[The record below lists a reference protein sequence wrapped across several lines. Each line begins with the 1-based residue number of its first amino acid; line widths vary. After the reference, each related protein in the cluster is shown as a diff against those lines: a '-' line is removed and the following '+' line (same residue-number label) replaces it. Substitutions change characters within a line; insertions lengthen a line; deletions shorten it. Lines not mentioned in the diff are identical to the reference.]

1 MGLLINQ
8 GMLGEVGGFQTQ
20 AFFPIDPHRVTP
32 PAPNPRFFETLPTVW
47 AAAYRF
53 RQAVEQGD
61 ELARWEWLTL
71 FVLHAMGVAYLTEPL
86 TPSLLAREYPS
97 ALQPA
102 LETTYP
108 QGSGLRAFQL
118 LSVGTTT
125 LGGVYPDVVFFPA
138 RARSHWLQENYLR
151 PYLDGEHLSW
161 TRTQALL
168 LTDAFERDKCHRHLR
183 CLARDVLPLSFGR
196 LLERLCDEAFG
207 PAPYGLDQVPRLAP
221 TPDAWPLVR
230 EQPKP
235 AALLEAYPLRKPNA
249 RGGQTYFLVD
259 KFPLPPSWMTTA
271 LGPGWPSPVSYR
283 ALGPKSLGVEVRGR
297 LETLTLDARDEIVDL
312 ATLFLSDYVGRVDYP
327 RDDQRLAFIH
337 PVHKLQGLTDTSKVA
352 VCMAPVTTQFLAYFP
367 ELLAED
373 GTGMQAKVAFDGQQ
387 VVWTFQLCG
396 REVPWTAR
404 YFEARE
410 LSVASLSLWPPKVDA
425 QWHFYAAHGLGMRE
439 RAGRWRL
446 VDENGRLGD
455 LYELGTSQDEY
466 VTLLLPREPA
476 DGSEQV
482 AANRPRALSWWW
494 PSQGRE
500 VERGI
505 VWLSRLPEASA
516 RVPTSAHLAVD
527 FGTSNTSAAFA
538 AGGVTDTLRF
548 SLAPLRL
555 WNGDGANRLGFA
567 PFNWGGSKGYFSTT
581 LLTRRAAALQAVS
594 PEALTAEHLFVAA
607 IPNLYSDGLNRML
620 AAGSGTDSWD
630 LHDSLKWDQSR
641 TSAYRALFLRLLL
654 LFAHAELFFTRRAQ
668 VTEYTFTFPLAMK
681 QTDRDVFHKQNQEN
695 IQVIQWLCHGVRR
708 FEVASHYRADVDESA
723 AAAAGANLP
732 PSPDRLDV
740 FIDVGGGT
748 TDIAVRRGTEILV
761 LDSLRLAGRQFFR
774 TAEQNLSPRVKLRK
788 AGVFRRH
795 LGLLLAPNEEA
806 APMEIDVG
814 DMPGLRDHHLSL
826 PTFYLLRVNELKSE
840 TFVQREQLILKR
852 QRDTTLAENQRYRD
866 AYQRFC
872 AQLFFRHIL
881 AYGILQAA
889 GAVVERRL
897 GRDQL
902 PHGIHLVLGGNAWG
916 LLLFADF
923 ERSGQALLEEAEA
936 ILERLKGRAR
946 SSGMLP
952 EDAACLHDLHIHD
965 VTLLNEGDISRA
977 KTNVP
982 IGALSVA
989 TAQTVGRRTA
999 PFAGVNLTQVIL
1011 SDGAH
1016 EYGPQTLNWFD
1027 RWSEADLKRRF
1038 GMETDTDIRQVS
1050 VRSPGTSAPL
1060 DALLTLFTARGASD
1074 LIPEKKWPTING
1086 YLASGRHYPAMTPL
1100 AVFVTGVLYAD
1111 PDLKLVTS
1119 LPDQPYPL
1127 IEDMARRAGFYDDQP
1142 PQTETPEPRRGTMT
1156 YE

>member
-8 GMLGEVGGFQTQ
+8 GILGEVGGFRART
-20 AFFPIDPHRVTP
+20 FFSIDPHRVVP
-32 PAPNPRFFETLPTVW
+32 PAPDPRFFETLPTVW

-61 ELARWEWLTL
+61 ETACWEWLTL

-86 TPSLLAREYPS
+86 TPALLAREYPP

-102 LETTYP
+102 LETTHP
-108 QGSGLRAFQL
+108 QGGGMREFQL
-118 LSVGTTT
+118 LKVGATT
-125 LGGVYPDVVFFPA
+125 LGGVYPDIVFFPA
-138 RARSHWLQENYLR
+138 RARSHWLLENYLR
-151 PYLDGEHLSW
+151 PYLEGDRLSW
-161 TRTQALL
+161 AQVQSLL
-168 LTDAFERDKCHRHLR
+168 LTDPVERDKCHRHLR
-183 CLARDVLPLSFGR
+183 CLARDVLSLSFGKR
-196 LLERLCDEAFG
+196 LDQLCDEAFG
-207 PAPYGLDQVPRLAP
+207 AAPYGLDQVPRLPSAP
-221 TPDAWPLVR
+221 AAWPLVR
-230 EQPKP
+230 ELPKP
-235 AALLEAYPLRKPNA
+235 TDLLETYPLRKPNA

-259 KFPLPPSWMTTA
+259 KFPQPPTWMTTA
-271 LGPGWPSPVSYR
+271 LGPGQPSPASYR
-283 ALGPKSLGVEVRGR
+283 ALGPNTIGVEVRGR
-297 LETLTLDARDEIVDL
+297 LETLTLDVRDEIVDL
-312 ATLFLSDYVGRVDYP
+312 ASLFLSDYVGRVDYP
-327 RDDQRLAFIH
+327 RDDQRLALIH
-337 PVHKLQGLTDTSKVA
+337 PVHKLQGLTDASRVA
-352 VCMAPVTTQFLAYFP
+352 VCMAPVTSRFLAYFP

-373 GTGMQAKVAFDGQQ
+373 GKGIQARVAFDGQQ
-387 VVWTFQLCG
+387 VVWTFSICG

-404 YFEARE
+404 YFEARD
-410 LSVASLSLWPPKVDA
+410 LTIASLSLWPPRVDPE
-425 QWHFYAAHGLGMRE
+425 WHFYAAYGLGMRE
-439 RAGRWRL
+439 RSGRWRL
-446 VDENGRLGD
+446 VDENGRLGE
-455 LYELGTSQDEY
+455 LYELGTSQEEY
-466 VTLLLPREPA
+466 VTVLVPQETTDPTVRA
-476 DGSEQV
+476 Q
-482 AANRPRALSWWW
+482 ANRPRALSWWW

-505 VWLSRLPEASA
+505 VWLTRLPDAGN
-516 RVPTSAHLAVD
+516 RLPTPAHLAVD
-527 FGTSNTSAAFA
+527 FGTSNTSVAFA

-555 WNGDGANRLGFA
+555 WNGDGTNRLGFA
-567 PFNWGGSKGYFSTT
+567 PFNWGGAKGYFSTT
-581 LLTRRAAALQAVS
+581 LLTRRASSLREVS
-594 PEALTAEHLFVAA
+594 PEMLTVEHLFAAA

-620 AAGSGTDSWD
+620 AASSGANAWD
-630 LHDSLKWDQSR
+630 LHDSLKWDQPR

-654 LFAHAELFFTRRAQ
+654 LFAHAELFFNRRAQ
-668 VTEYTFTFPLAMK
+668 VTDYTFTFPLAMSR
-681 QTDRDVFHKQNQEN
+681 TDRDVFHKQNREN
-695 IQVIQWLCHGVRR
+695 IQAIQWLCHGICQ
-708 FEVASHYRADVDESA
+708 FDTANHYCADVDESA

-806 APMEIDVG
+806 APVEMDVSE
-814 DMPGLRDHHLSL
+814 MPGLREHHMSL

-840 TFVQREQLILKR
+840 TFVQRERLILKR
-852 QRDTTLAENQRYRD
+852 QRDATLPENQSYRD

-881 AYGILQAA
+881 AYSILQAA
-889 GAVVERRL
+889 GAAVERRL
-897 GRDQL
+897 GREQL

-923 ERSGQALLEEAEA
+923 ERSGQALLTEAET
-936 ILERLKGRAR
+936 LLDRLKARA
-946 SSGMLP
+946 SGLP
-952 EDAACLHDLHIHD
+952 PEAAACLHDLHIHD

-989 TAQTVGRRTA
+989 GNQHRGRRTA
-999 PFAGVNLTQVIL
+999 PFTGLNLAQVVL
-1011 SDGAH
+1011 SDGLH
-1016 EYGPQTLNWFD
+1016 DYGPQSVNWFD

-1038 GMETDTDIRQVS
+1038 GMEADADIRQVS
-1050 VRSPGTSAPL
+1050 IRPPGTNAPL
-1060 DALLTLFTARGASD
+1060 DALLTLFTSRGKSD
-1074 LIPEKKWPTING
+1074 LLPEKKWPTING
-1086 YLASGRHYPAMTPL
+1086 YLAGGKHYPALTPL

-1127 IEDMARRAGFYDDQP
+1127 IEDMARQAGFYDDQP
-1142 PQTETPEPRRGTMT
+1142 PQMKTPEPRRETMT

>member
-8 GMLGEVGGFQTQ
+8 GMLGEVGGFRAQT
-20 AFFPIDPHRVTP
+20 FFPIDPHRVTP

-61 ELARWEWLTL
+61 ELACREWLTL

-86 TPSLLAREYPS
+86 TPALLAREYPP

-108 QGSGLRAFQL
+108 QGGGLREFQL
-118 LSVGTTT
+118 LCVGTTT

-138 RARSHWLQENYLR
+138 RARSHWSQENYLR
-151 PYLDGEHLSW
+151 PYLEGEHLSW
-161 TRTQALL
+161 ARTQTVL
-168 LTDAFERDKCHRHLR
+168 LTDTFERDKCHRHLR

-207 PAPYGLDQVPRLAP
+207 PAPYGLDQAPRLASSP
-221 TPDAWPLVR
+221 AAWPLVR

-235 AALLEAYPLRKPNA
+235 TDLLDIYPLRKPNE

-259 KFPLPPSWMTTA
+259 KFPQPPAWMTTA
-271 LGPGWPSPVSYR
+271 LGPGQPSPVSYR
-283 ALGPKSLGVEVRGR
+283 ALGPNAIGVEVRGR
-297 LETLTLDARDEIVDL
+297 LETLALDARDEIVDL
-312 ATLFLSDYVGRVDYP
+312 ASLFVSDFVGRVDYP
-327 RDDQRLAFIH
+327 REDQRLALIH
-337 PVHKLQGLTDTSKVA
+337 PVHKLQGLTDASRIS
-352 VCMAPVTTQFLAYFP
+352 VCMAPVTSRFLAYFP

-373 GTGMQAKVAFDGQQ
+373 GTGLQSRIAFDGQQ

-396 REVPWTAR
+396 REVTWTAR
-404 YFEARE
+404 YFEARD
-410 LSVASLSLWPPKVDA
+410 LAVASLSLWPPRVDP
-425 QWHFYAAHGLGMRE
+425 QWYFYAAHGLGLRE
-439 RAGRWRL
+439 RSGRWRL

-455 LYELGTSQDEY
+455 LYELGASQDEY
-466 VTLLLPREPA
+466 VTLLRPQETA
-476 DGSEQV
+476 DATGQV
-482 AANRPRALSWWW
+482 RANRPRALSWWW
-494 PSQGRE
+494 PAQGRD
-500 VERGI
+500 VERGV
-505 VWLSRLPEASA
+505 VWLARLPDAGA
-516 RVPTSAHLAVD
+516 RTPTSAHLAVD

-567 PFNWGGSKGYFSTT
+567 PFNWGGAKGYFSTT
-581 LLTRRAAALQAVS
+581 LLTRRSASLREVS
-594 PEALTAEHLFVAA
+594 PEMLTVEHLFAAA

-620 AAGSGTDSWD
+620 LAAGSGANAWD
-630 LHDSLKWDQSR
+630 LHDNLKWGQSQ

-654 LFAHAELFFTRRAQ
+654 LFAHAELFFNRRAQ
-668 VTEYTFTFPLAMK
+668 VTDYTFTFPLAMSR
-681 QTDRDVFHKQNQEN
+681 TDRDVFHKQNREN
-695 IQVIQWLCHGVRR
+695 IQVIQWLCHGVRN
-708 FEVASHYRADVDESA
+708 FEAASHYRADVDESA

-732 PSPDRLDV
+732 PSSDRLDL

-774 TAEQNLSPRVKLRK
+774 TAEQNLSSRVRLRK
-788 AGVFRRH
+788 ASVFRRH

-806 APMEIDVG
+806 APMEMDVS
-814 DMPGLRDHHLSL
+814 DMPGLRDHNLSL

-840 TFVQREQLILKR
+840 TFVQREHLILKR
-852 QRDTTLAENQRYRD
+852 QRDTTLPENQSYRD

-889 GAVVERRL
+889 GAAIERRL

-902 PHGIHLVLGGNAWG
+902 PHGIHVVLGGNAWG

-923 ERSGQALLEEAEA
+923 ERSGQALLAEAET
-936 ILERLKGRAR
+936 LLDRLKTRA
-946 SSGMLP
+946 SGSLLP
-952 EDAACLHDLHIHD
+952 EAAACLHELHIHD

-982 IGALSVA
+982 IGALAVA
-989 TAQTVGRRTA
+989 SSQNLSRRTA
-999 PFAGVNLTQVIL
+999 PFTGVNLAQVVL
-1011 SDGAH
+1011 GDGAQ
-1016 EYGPQTLNWFD
+1016 EYGPQSVNWFD

-1038 GMETDTDIRQVS
+1038 GMETDVDIRQVNI
-1050 VRSPGTSAPL
+1050 RLPGANAPL
-1060 DALLTLFTARGASD
+1060 DVLLTLFTSRGNTD
-1074 LIPEKKWPTING
+1074 LIPEKRWPTING
-1086 YLASGRHYPAMTPL
+1086 YLSGGRHYPAMTPL
-1100 AVFVTGVLYAD
+1100 SVFVTGVLYAD

-1142 PQTETPEPRRGTMT
+1142 PQMDRT
-1156 YE
+1156 